1 MDCRGSSEMG
11 HNPPLKRTAA
21 AVYFITYD
29 RTSCVRRHGR
39 NGLTIFDEMQLTPF
53 QRLFTDDR
61 PLFFQMAVGATVSV
75 VWTGSILLPTLS
87 VSLWNLAWCI
97 GLFLV
102 AACLGAVIGAFPGGM
117 FLGIVL
123 QWVERRNG
131 APFREGDEV
140 VILSKRYPGRVT
152 RVYDVW
158 AERHQVR
165 VELDD
170 RSRQEVTDV
179 FSFTDVCR
187 RRSAVE

>member
-1 MDCRGSSEMG
+1 
-11 HNPPLKRTAA
+11 
-21 AVYFITYD
+21 
-29 RTSCVRRHGR
+29 
-39 NGLTIFDEMQLTPF
+39 MQPTLF
-53 QRLFTDDR
+53 QRLFTDNR
-61 PLFFQMAVGATVSV
+61 PLYFLMTVGAIVSV

-97 GLFLV
+97 ALFPV
-102 AACLGAVIGAFPGGM
+102 AVCLGAVLGAFPGGM
-117 FLGIVL
+117 LLGLLL

-140 VILSKRYPGRVT
+140 IILSKRYPGRVT

-170 RSRQEVTDV
+170 RSRKDVTDV

-187 RRSAVE
+187 RQPAVE